1 MDRPETIEETAELVT
16 AAGGT
21 GIAMRVDHA
30 RSDDV
35 AALAALIDAEHGG
48 LDVLVNDVWG
58 GDGLIAWNTPF
69 WEHDL
74 QAGLGALR
82 NAIDTHVIT
91 SWHAAPLLRRRPG
104 ALLVEVTDGN
114 DDRYRGNLFYDL
126 AKDGTIRLA
135 RAEAAELATSAVTV
149 IALTPGFLARRP
161 CSTTSASPRR
171 RGATASPATATSRPP
186 RRRASLAGPS
196 PTWPPTPTVH
206 AGTGRRCPPG
216 SSPARTAS
224 PTSTAARPTGERTT
238 PSM

>member
-35 AALAALIDAEHGG
+35 AALAARIDAEHGG

-58 GDGLIAWNTPF
+58 GDGLIAWDTPF

-104 ALLVEVTDGN
+104 ALLG
-114 DDRYRGNLFYDL
+114 RGH
-126 AKDGTIRLA
+126 RWQ
-135 RAEAAELATSAVTV
+135 
-149 IALTPGFLARRP
+149 RRP
-161 CSTTSASPRR
+161 LPRQ
-171 RGATASPATATSRPP
+171 PLLRPGQGRHDP
-186 RRRASLAGPS
+186 AGPRGGGRAGDAPPS
-196 PTWPPTPTVH
+196 P
-206 AGTGRRCPPG
+206 
-216 SSPARTAS
+216 SSR
-224 PTSTAARPTGERTT
+224 
-238 PSM
+238 